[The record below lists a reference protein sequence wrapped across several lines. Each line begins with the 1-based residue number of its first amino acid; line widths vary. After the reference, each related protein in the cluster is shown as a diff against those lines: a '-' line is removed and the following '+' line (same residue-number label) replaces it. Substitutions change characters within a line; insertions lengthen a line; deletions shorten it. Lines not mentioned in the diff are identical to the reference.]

1 LRIEICR
8 DDVLKQIGYKNPP
21 QKVLLELIDT
31 MLRSVEELLEPS
43 MAYKE
48 IQKAPWVPPF
58 LEGARLKYIGIATI
72 GSGLEKRV
80 GELFEAGEPTEA
92 YILDVIGSLASTKL
106 GNVLW
111 EEIKQD
117 AAQKGLKKGVR
128 RTPGCRGIDLKTQE
142 WILEQMRGRDVH
154 VEITPSYMMKP
165 RKSLSFLARF
175 GGTMRSSFSCAGCLQ
190 FSSCEMKG

>member
-31 MLRSVEELLEPS
+31 MLGSMEELLEPS

-48 IQKAPWVPPF
+48 IQEATWVPPF
-58 LEGARLKYIGIATI
+58 LQGARLKYIGIATI
-72 GSGLEKRV
+72 GSGLERKV

-106 GNVLW
+106 GNMLW

-128 RTPGCRGIDLKTQE
+128 RTPGCQGVDLKTQE
-142 WILEQMRGRDVH
+142 WILERMRGRNVH
-154 VEITPSYMMKP
+154 VEITSSYMMKP

-175 GGTMRSSFSCAGCLQ
+175 GGTVKGCFSCAGCRQ
-190 FSSCEMKG
+190 FSGCEMRG